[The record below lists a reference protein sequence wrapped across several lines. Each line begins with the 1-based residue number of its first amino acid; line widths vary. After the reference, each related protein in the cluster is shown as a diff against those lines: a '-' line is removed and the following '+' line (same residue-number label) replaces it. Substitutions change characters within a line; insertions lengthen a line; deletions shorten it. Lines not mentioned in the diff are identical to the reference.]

1 VNKHVQQGYT
11 SNQQDKE
18 VGSKTLQ
25 VRDMYKL
32 MKVERDEEL
41 GMQISWQTKPTQFLT
56 DLAFFSPDLSLHQAR
71 SLPL

>member
-1 VNKHVQQGYT
+1 
-11 SNQQDKE
+11 
-18 VGSKTLQ
+18 
-25 VRDMYKL
+25 MYKL